1 MPTTRDVQ
9 AQQGAEAGWAFDP
22 DQVQVET
29 PTGVDPK
36 SSAAQLAARVRED
49 EQAAAQQRDE
59 LLDRLQDKR
68 KKREAERARTR
79 GLSTAEILATR
90 RFGTG

>member
-9 AQQGAEAGWAFDP
+9 AQQQAAAGWAFDP

-36 SSAAQLAARVRED
+36 SSAAQHVARLRED
-49 EQAAAQQRDE
+49 EEDAAKD
-59 LLDRLQDKR
+59 
-68 KKREAERARTR
+68 REAAVDQLQAQRKERQKARRRTA
-79 GLSTAEILATR
+79 GLSSAEIIAGRVR
-90 RFGTG
+90 R

>member
-9 AQQGAEAGWAFDP
+9 TQQRAEAGWAFDP
-22 DQVQVET
+22 DQVKVET

-49 EQAAAQQRDE
+49 EQAAAEERDQVLDDLQAQR
-59 LLDRLQDKR
+59 K
-68 KKREAERARTR
+68 ERGKARRRTR
-79 GLSTAEILATR
+79 GLSTAEILAAR
-90 RFGTG
+90 HLGAG